1 VVTRTHSERWKTD
14 AVIDSSTGLPARR
27 RGLPAQAASLAVT
40 VVLMWVAGAV
50 LGLLWQWWSPAGPA
64 GFVVSPGQV
73 QPDETEAFIA
83 GDGRYAAIAIAV
95 GIAAAL
101 ILWFGR
107 IGRGIP
113 AVLALAVGGLGG
125 AAATAA
131 VGHAVRGDGSTY
143 RCGSGASSCINH
155 LALSVHA
162 HGLWLVEAAA
172 AVLVYGLCVAFA
184 KEDDL
189 GLPDPA
195 REQPTGSVGA
205 DVELQHSGRHRDRVG
220 EAQERDLPPQ

>member
-1 VVTRTHSERWKTD
+1 VVTKAHRWRWETG
-14 AVIDSSTGLPARR
+14 AVIDTSTGTPARR
-27 RGLPAQAASLAVT
+27 RGLPAPPAPLALT
-40 VVLMWVAGAV
+40 VVIMWAAGAV

-64 GFVVSPGQV
+64 GFVVSPGQI

-107 IGRGIP
+107 IERGIL

-131 VGHAVRGDGSTY
+131 VGHVVRGDGHTY
-143 RCGSGASSCINH
+143 PCGSGASSCINH

-184 KEDDL
+184 KDDDL
-189 GLPDPA
+189 GVPDPT
-195 REQPTGSVGA
+195 REQLTGSVGA
-205 DVELQHSGRHRDRVG
+205 DVELQHSGRHGDRVG

>member
-1 VVTRTHSERWKTD
+1 M
-14 AVIDSSTGLPARR
+14 IDSRPHRRLPAQR
-27 RGLPAQAASLAVT
+27 RGLPALSTSLAVT
-40 VVLMWVAGAV
+40 VVLMWAAGGL

-64 GFVVSPGQV
+64 AFVISPGQV

-83 GDGRYAAIAIAV
+83 GDGRYAAIAVAV

-101 ILWFGR
+101 IMWFGR
-107 IGRGIP
+107 VKRGTL

-131 VGHAVRGDGSTY
+131 VGNAMSGDGHTY
-143 RCGSGASSCINH
+143 PCGSGASSCITH

-162 HGLWLVEAAA
+162 HGLLLVEATA

-184 KEDDL
+184 KDDDL
-189 GLPDPA
+189 GVPDPDG
-195 REQPTGSVGA
+195 EQVRDSVGA
-205 DVELQHSGRHRDRVG
+205 DVELQHPGRHRDRVG